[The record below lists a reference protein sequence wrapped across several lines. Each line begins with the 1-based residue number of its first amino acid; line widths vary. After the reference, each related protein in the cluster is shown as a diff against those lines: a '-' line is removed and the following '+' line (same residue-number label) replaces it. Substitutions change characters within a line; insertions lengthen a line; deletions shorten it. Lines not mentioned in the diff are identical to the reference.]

1 VTGPGVNIDGAKM
14 YGPGLTRKRENAKMN
29 TEKESFLRALRAQ
42 SDLLFSLSVSCF
54 RVFALILLL
63 GSSAAHADT
72 VTVGLFAPTAPFPS
86 TGARVELASKLADA
100 IGKAIGGTASG
111 KVFARAADFASAV
124 KKGDVQIALVDAA
137 YLANAGGG
145 YTVLAAA
152 VRGGETQHRWQ
163 LVARGAEK
171 IGDLKG
177 KNVLVPAIG
186 GRETDFVLNVLLA
199 GEVGRDY
206 FGKIETAPDT
216 ASALA
221 ALGLGKA
228 DAAVVPAG
236 VELPSSVV
244 TVLALPAVSGP
255 VLVAYGL
262 TPAQRTAIAGA
273 VGGFSGDGTVG
284 GFRPAG
290 ADAVAAVTRR
300 FTVPVKRGPLAVPA
314 VRLLV
319 GDLVEGRTFAIERTP
334 VTTFAV
340 AAAPTAR

>member
-1 VTGPGVNIDGAKM
+1 VTGS
-14 YGPGLTRKRENAKMN
+14 GLTRRPRRHEGVGLIGATLRLCLRVMPHP
-29 TEKESFLRALRAQ
+29 TTLRA
-42 SDLLFSLSVSCF
+42 FVSF
-54 RVFALILLL
+54 VLIFLC
-63 GSSAAHADT
+63 SAARAET

-86 TGARVELASKLADA
+86 TAARVELASKLGDVIGAA
-100 IGKAIGGTASG
+100 LGGKATG
-111 KVFARAADFASAV
+111 KVFARAGDFASAV

-152 VRGGETQHRWQ
+152 VRGGDTQHRWQ

-171 IGDLKG
+171 FGDLKG
-177 KNVLVPAIG
+177 KRVLVPAIG
-186 GRETDFVLNVLLA
+186 GRETDFVLDVLLG
-199 GEVGRDY
+199 GEVGKDY
-206 FGKIETAPDT
+206 FGAIESAPDT

-262 TPAQRTAIAGA
+262 TAAQRTAVASAVVSFQGDATVAGFKA
-273 VGGFSGDGTVG
+273 AS
-284 GFRPAG
+284 
-290 ADAVAAVTRR
+290 ADQVQAVARR

-319 GDLVEGRTFAIERTP
+319 GDLVEGRTFSIERTP
-334 VTTFAV
+334 VTAFAV
-340 AAAPTAR
+340 APAIDHH